1 MKMND
6 SNKLP
11 IRKRNRLKDYDY
23 RSNGAYFITICTK
36 DRKNI
41 FWAKE
46 QPDFVGED
54 IILPPSVRIGCPFG
68 DFLPEALSGGRMI
81 S

>member
-54 IILPPSVRIGCPFG
+54 IMSRETWFTICEDTWFTTYTTNKFG
-68 DFLPEALSGGRMI
+68 AKA
-81 S
+81 